1 MNELYRVL
9 ETTKQNVHQWVR
21 RQQSKEVHQ
30 EQLCELTS
38 QLRVDHPRM
47 GGKNLY
53 KKINPSFMG
62 RDRFLGWYRES
73 GFMLAPK
80 RNFRRTTDS
89 SGVIRFPNLME
100 GLELTHVNQA
110 WVSDITYY
118 ELNGKFAYLT
128 LIMDA
133 YSRKIKG
140 YQVSKTLRAE
150 DTTVPALRMALKCL
164 PKGAKPIFHSDGGGQ
179 YYCKQFIALT
189 HKQFQNSMG
198 KTAYENP
205 KAERLNRTI
214 KNDYLYGYHPVTF
227 KELENKAAK
236 AVKMYNQEKPH
247 QSLGG
252 LTPDH
257 FERNQI
263 LTKTNLKTVN
273 SI

>member
-9 ETTKQNVHQWVR
+9 ETTKQNVHQWMC

-53 KKINPSFMG
+53 KKICPSFMG

-89 SGVIRFPNLME
+89 SGVIRFPNLMAN
-100 GLELTHVNQA
+100 LELTHVNQA

-133 YSRKIKG
+133 YTRKIKG
-140 YQVSKTLRAE
+140 YQISKTLRAE
-150 DTTVPALRMALKCL
+150 DTTIPALRMALKCL
-164 PKGAKPIFHSDGGGQ
+164 PKGLKPIFHSDGGGQ
-179 YYCKQFIALT
+179 YYCRQFIALT
-189 HKQFQNSMG
+189 QKQFQNSMG

-214 KNDYLYGYHPVTF
+214 KNDYLYGYHPTTF
-227 KELENKAAK
+227 KELVTKTAK

-247 QSLGG
+247 QSLEG
-252 LTPDH
+252 LTPNQ

-263 LTKTNLKTVN
+263 LTKTNSKAVN

>member
-1 MNELYRVL
+1 MNALYRVL
-9 ETTKQNVHQWVR
+9 ETTKQNVHQWNR
-21 RQQSKEVHQ
+21 RQHSKEVHQ
-30 EQLCELTS
+30 EQLCQLAS

-62 RDRFLGWYRES
+62 RDRFLDWYRES
-73 GFMLAPK
+73 GFMLSPK

-89 SGVIRFPNLME
+89 SGVIRFPNLTA

-140 YQVSKTLRAE
+140 CHASKTLRAE
-150 DTTVPALRMALKCL
+150 DTTIPALKMALKCL
-164 PKGAKPIFHSDGGGQ
+164 PKGVKPIFHSDGGGQ
-179 YYCKQFIALT
+179 YYCKQFLALT
-189 HKQFQNSMG
+189 QGRFRNSMG

-214 KNDYLYGYHPVTF
+214 KNDYIQEYHPATF
-227 KELENKAAK
+227 RELEAK
-236 AVKMYNQEKPH
+236 TARAVKMYNQEKPH

-252 LTPDH
+252 ISPDQ
-257 FERNQI
+257 FEQNQ
-263 LTKTNLKTVN
+263 LLLNNKAKTVN